1 LTSFIER
8 APHFD
13 REALTKELCSEISF
27 HHSRI
32 YILSMIYM
40 TGKGCD
46 ANLRKYLVDQN
57 EKLVFNDKNK
67 DALNAAT
74 LFEPF
79 YRTLDEKIYLAE
91 MHSNTQFC
99 VNRGGLLI
107 PNIRHMVSHF

>member
-1 LTSFIER
+1 MVF
-8 APHFD
+8 
-13 REALTKELCSEISF
+13 
-27 HHSRI
+27 
-32 YILSMIYM
+32 M

-46 ANLRKYLVDQN
+46 AELRKYLVDQN

-79 YRTLDEKIYLAE
+79 YKTIDEKTYLSE
-91 MHSNTQFC
+91 MHSNIQFC
-99 VNRGGLLI
+99 VNRSGMLI